1 MKKKLCVFA
10 WTVTAFVSHSQDVFT
25 ALFGQKQDIRVPNG
39 LKFEPISYF
48 TFNL

>member
-10 WTVTAFVSHSQDVFT
+10 WTVTAFVSHPQDVFT
-25 ALFGQKQDIRVPNG
+25 ALFGQKRVPNG